1 MSVIDIS
8 AGWMGALVP
17 YILRSTTSQGNFN
30 PAATGLLQ
38 QGNGYPNGC
47 TGTINFMQ
55 GSVPTDFSTLTTV
68 GSRASDILC
77 RFQTGQ
83 DNAGDFGVSQYNT
96 NPCVIATQY
105 VDAIATGTAT
115 WFWWYSAE
123 NSISGQPTNASP
135 LVQQAFGTMGLTGS
149 GSDLEMI
156 STSIVAGRPYRI
168 LNLRV
173 QFPSIWTY

>member
-17 YILRSTTSQGNFN
+17 YILRSTTSEGNFN
-30 PAATGLLQ
+30 LAATGLLH
-38 QGNGYPNGC
+38 QGNGYTNGC

-55 GSVPTDFSTLTTV
+55 GTIPTDFSTLTTV

-83 DNAGDFGVSQYNT
+83 DGPGDFLVSQYNV
-96 NPCVIATQY
+96 NPAIIATQY
-105 VDAIATGTAT
+105 VTAIASGTAT
-115 WFWWYSAE
+115 WFWWYAAE
-123 NSISGQPTNASP
+123 DSGTGQPNNSSP

-149 GSDLEMI
+149 GSDLEMV
-156 STSIVAGRPYRI
+156 SNTIVAGHQYRI